1 MLIIRYYY
9 IRPMTEYTSTDWD
22 PHTHTNINKLE
33 KVQRHLAHYVA
44 GDYTYNGSITNI
56 LHDLQRLT

>member
-1 MLIIRYYY
+1 
-9 IRPMTEYTSTDWD
+9 MTEYTSTDWD